1 MADRPCTNLGLRPF
15 LLAME
20 EVVGERDTTAMLT
33 IQPSRR

>member
-1 MADRPCTNLGLRPF
+1 MADRPYTNLGLRPF

-20 EVVGERDTTAMLT
+20 EVLRERDVTAMLS